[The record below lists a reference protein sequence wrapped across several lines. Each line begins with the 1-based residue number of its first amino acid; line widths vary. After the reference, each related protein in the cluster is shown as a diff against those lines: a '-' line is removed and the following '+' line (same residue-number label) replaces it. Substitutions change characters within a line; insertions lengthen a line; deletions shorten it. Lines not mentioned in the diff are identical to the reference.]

1 MIILN
6 GWRKAGQEEILVAVN
21 KVPVDKNTD
30 NFLSLQGTRT
40 RKLEARK
47 LREQKE
53 EEEKQ
58 AIDLEEAKYQAQK
71 RKEAIEKAKTQQY
84 YQTDR
89 VKNFHVSKSL
99 STYIIMP
106 LKLLKAPS
114 PYQLS

>member
-1 MIILN
+1 MYCHSDN
-6 GWRKAGQEEILVAVN
+6 SQWTEERSSGRNLDSCEFGT
-21 KVPVDKNTD
+21 DKNTFK
-30 NFLSLQGTRT
+30 FLSLQGTRT

-89 VKNFHVSKSL
+89 VKNFHVSQSL
-99 STYIIMP
+99 SI
-106 LKLLKAPS
+106 
-114 PYQLS
+114 

>member
-1 MIILN
+1 MYCHSDN
-6 GWRKAGQEEILVAVN
+6 SQWTEERSSGRNLDTF
-21 KVPVDKNTD
+21 K
-30 NFLSLQGTRT
+30 FLSLQGTRT

-89 VKNFHVSKSL
+89 VKNFHVSQSL
-99 STYIIMP
+99 SI
-106 LKLLKAPS
+106 
-114 PYQLS
+114 

>member
-6 GWRKAGQEEILVAVN
+6 GQRKEVQERTFIAVN
-21 KVPVDKNTD
+21 LVWHADKNTIK
-30 NFLSLQGTRT
+30 FLSLQGTRT

-89 VKNFHVSKSL
+89 VKNFHVSQSL
-99 STYIIMP
+99 SM
-106 LKLLKAPS
+106 
-114 PYQLS
+114 

>member
-1 MIILN
+1 MYCHSDN
-6 GWRKAGQEEILVAVN
+6 SQWTEERSSGRNL
-21 KVPVDKNTD
+21 DSCEFGTDTNTFK
-30 NFLSLQGTRT
+30 FLSLQGTRT

-89 VKNFHVSKSL
+89 VKNFHVSQSL
-99 STYIIMP
+99 SI
-106 LKLLKAPS
+106 
-114 PYQLS
+114 

>member
-1 MIILN
+1 MLN
-6 GWRKAGQEEILVAVN
+6 WLTYCHSDNSQWTEERSSGTNLYSCEFGVT
-21 KVPVDKNTD
+21 DKNTIK
-30 NFLSLQGTRT
+30 FLSLQGTRT

-89 VKNFHVSKSL
+89 VKNFHVSQSL
-99 STYIIMP
+99 SM
-106 LKLLKAPS
+106 
-114 PYQLS
+114 

>member
-21 KVPVDKNTD
+21 WVPVDKNAD
-30 NFLSLQGTRT
+30 NFFIMIQGTRT

-89 VKNFHVSKSL
+89 VKNFHVSN
-99 STYIIMP
+99 
-106 LKLLKAPS
+106 
-114 PYQLS
+114 

>member
-1 MIILN
+1 MLTI
-6 GWRKAGQEEILVAVN
+6 
-21 KVPVDKNTD
+21 
-30 NFLSLQGTRT
+30 FLSLQGTRT

-89 VKNFHVSKSL
+89 VKNFHVSKSFVNIYNLVIKIIESSQSL
-99 STYIIMP
+99 SI
-106 LKLLKAPS
+106 KLTE
-114 PYQLS
+114 